1 MGQIINH
8 MPRHE
13 NLDIDLIRLD
23 IDNPRIKNYLETY
36 DRKSITAVH
45 IALALS
51 STSSAEATTSF
62 TSLRD
67 SIKKCGGIIH
77 PIIVSLE
84 SDGTYVAIE
93 GNTRLQIYKDFKRD
107 DPSGPWN
114 SIPAIVYENLSPEKK
129 HEIRLQSH
137 LVGPRAWDPFS
148 KAKYLYE
155 LSEVEHMPLKLIVS
169 LCGGGKTE
177 IERSIAAYKYMI
189 SFYHPYIKTKR
200 NRRPEVREYSK
211 FYEFQS
217 STIQHAIVRAG
228 YELSKFAEWV
238 VDGNI
243 DTAQRVRILPKV
255 LANSEAKARFLK
267 TNLAEAEKVL
277 NAAELDT
284 ADLSKYPYYVL
295 ASQLYKKIVSG
306 EPSIEEMKSLAAGE
320 TDEAVDRMY
329 HLGNLEAHLQIML
342 KTIHSL

>member
-1 MGQIINH
+1 
-8 MPRHE
+8 
-13 NLDIDLIRLD
+13 
-23 IDNPRIKNYLETY
+23 
-36 DRKSITAVH
+36 
-45 IALALS
+45 
-51 STSSAEATTSF
+51 
-62 TSLRD
+62 
-67 SIKKCGGIIH
+67 
-77 PIIVSLE
+77 LE

>member
-1 MGQIINH
+1 

-13 NLDIDLIRLD
+13 NLDIDKIQLD
-23 IDNPRIKNYLETY
+23 INNPRIKNYLETY
-36 DRKSITAVH
+36 NRETITAVH

-51 STSSAEATTSF
+51 SNSSAEATTSF

-84 SDGTYVAIE
+84 SDGSYVAIE

-107 DPSGPWN
+107 DTNGSWDT
-114 SIPAIVYENLSPEKK
+114 IPAIVYENLSSEKK

-155 LSEVEHMPLKLIVS
+155 LSEVEHMPLKLIIS

-177 IERSIAAYKYMI
+177 IERSIAAYKYMV
-189 SFYHPYIKTKR
+189 SYYHPYVKTKR
-200 NRRPEVREYSK
+200 NRRPEVREFSK

-217 STIQHAIVRAG
+217 STVQHAMIRAG
-228 YELSKFAEWV
+228 YDLSKFAEWV
-238 VDGNI
+238 VEGNI

-255 LANSEAKARFLK
+255 LSHPEAKAKFLR
-267 TNLAEAEKVL
+267 TNLGEAEKVL

-284 ADLSKYPYYVL
+284 ADLSNYPYYVL
-295 ASQLYKKIVSG
+295 AAHLYRKIFSG
-306 EPSIEEMKSLAAGE
+306 EPSLEEIKSLAAQ
-320 TDEAVDRMY
+320 DSIEAVDRLY
-329 HLGNLEAHLQIML
+329 QLQSLDGQL
-342 KTIHSL
+342 KLLLQSIHSI